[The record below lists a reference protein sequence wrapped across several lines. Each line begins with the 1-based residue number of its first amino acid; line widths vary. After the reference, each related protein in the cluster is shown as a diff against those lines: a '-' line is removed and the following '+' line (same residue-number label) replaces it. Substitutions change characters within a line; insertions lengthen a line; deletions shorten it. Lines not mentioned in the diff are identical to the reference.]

1 MGLIMLITGLVRRFK
16 HRRQAKSQP
25 ADANAR

>member
-1 MGLIMLITGLVRRFK
+1 MIILIVALARWFK
-16 HRRQAKSQP
+16 QRRQAKSQP